1 LATTVKENRLS
12 FNTLFLTVAYTLQK
26 VISFGYFIYYARFI
40 GYVGTGKFTFA
51 VSFATVFGILVD
63 LGLSPVLIREVARVK
78 EKAEDY
84 LSAVFTIKIFF
95 AFIALLAI
103 FIGINLLDY
112 PSETKNL
119 VYFAALVM
127 IFESFT
133 LSLYG
138 VFRGLQNLKY
148 EAIGTV
154 IYQFLVLLSGVIG
167 FQITHQTIV
176 LGLAIVIGAMG
187 NFSYALINILRKTD
201 ARPRFKLNFE
211 VMRSL
216 LKMAMPFFLA
226 GIFTKIYA
234 YIDILLLS
242 FLKKA
247 DNGDQY
253 VGWYSVAYKL
263 TYAIQFIP
271 IAINNSV
278 YPALS
283 SLYVKS
289 KELMAMTIE
298 NAFRYLI
305 IISIPIS
312 LGAFVYADKITIL
325 LTKQYANAIPAF
337 RISILGLIFIF
348 LNFILGSVLNACNK
362 QIQYTINLGL
372 TVVVNIVANLI
383 LIPRFNHVGA
393 SIAAFLSA
401 FFLFII
407 SYYRAN
413 RLVKLNKIKILKWF
427 IKALAASLIM
437 IFVTY
442 FFKSYVRFYYLAPLG
457 AILYVIFLFIVGG
470 IKRADIIEFSRSLR
484 KK

>member
-1 LATTVKENRLS
+1 MPTTVKENKLS

-51 VSFATVFGILVD
+51 VSFATIFGILVD
-63 LGLSPVLIREVARVK
+63 LGLSPVLIREVARAK

-84 LSAVFTIKIFF
+84 LSVVFTVKIFF
-95 AFIALLAI
+95 ALIALFTV
-103 FIGINLLDY
+103 FISINLLDY
-112 PSETKNL
+112 PSETRNL
-119 VYFAALVM
+119 VYFAAVVM

-138 VFRGLQNLKY
+138 IFRGLQNLKY

-154 IYQFLVLLSGVIG
+154 IYQLLVLLAGVIG
-167 FQITHQTIV
+167 LQITHQTIV

-187 NFSYALINILRKTD
+187 NFAYALINILRKTE

-211 VMRSL
+211 VMRYL

-289 KELMAMTIE
+289 KELMVITIE

-305 IISIPIS
+305 IISLPIS
-312 LGAFVYADKITIL
+312 LGAFVFADKITFL
-325 LTKQYANAIPAF
+325 LTKQYANAVPAF
-337 RISILGLIFIF
+337 RISILGLVFIF

-362 QIQYTINLGL
+362 QIQNTINLGL
-372 TVVVNIVANLI
+372 TVVVNIIANLI

-393 SIAAFLSA
+393 SFAALLSA

-407 SYYRAN
+407 GYYRAN
-413 RLVKLNKIKILKWF
+413 RLVKLNKLNLLKWF
-427 IKALAASLIM
+427 LQALLATFLMILVTFSL
-437 IFVTY
+437 
-442 FFKSYVRFYYLAPLG
+442 KSYLKFYYLAPLG
-457 AILYVIFLFIVGG
+457 ALLYIIFLFIVRG
-470 IKRADIIEFSRSLR
+470 IKREDILEFYHSVR